1 MTSET
6 LELERLKCKTLLEEN
21 ILQAKRLLLENLQ
34 NVNLSGLIIKLNK
47 CIQNLNRNSHD
58 LEEIHEK
65 LSLIATKENEDE
77 ILEQIEIDFDCII
90 SAIDIRIELEVI
102 EKEAKFKIKDLETS
116 AKLPL
121 TKKLDTLIS
130 KAESQ
135 MAIIRRNQT
144 KIMKYFDIDSQ
155 QKDELI
161 DVEKIASNKECSS
174 GGEDADV
181 SIMRTNEIA
190 KRTTLEASNSCQPNV
205 YMSSCKRQMG
215 HQEQTVLQGQIALK
229 ETLVSVT
236 VASKGALKIQK
247 PNGQKQKNRK
257 KNKVKFSARSKRTLN
272 SRNWRKSQFHRKLI
286 HKKRKPGFQKG
297 KVLQR
302 KKAAKRRHTHYT
314 HKGQNAYGVR
324 NSVPI
329 CYRLWWKERRKRLFI
344 KVARVC
350 HRRKAICCDQ
360 KMGSNKEKK
369 RRKKSAAE
377 KRRRK
382 CWRRKMK
389 GCEKHPRWITRKKQ
403 SEEKYIS
410 RVKVRI
416 ISS

>member
-6 LELERLKCKTLLEEN
+6 LELERLKCKTLLEQN

-65 LSLIATKENEDE
+65 PSLIATKENEDE

-102 EKEAKFKIKDLETS
+102 EKETKFKIKDLETS

-121 TKKLDTLIS
+121 TKKLDTHNS

-135 MAIIRRNQT
+135 MAILRRNQT
-144 KIMKYFDIDSQ
+144 KIMEYFDIDSQ

-161 DVEKIASNKECSS
+161 DEEIMAPNKECIV
-174 GGEDADV
+174 GDEDADV
-181 SIMRTNEIA
+181 SIMRTNEIG
-190 KRTTLEASNSCQPNV
+190 KRTTLEASNSCQPNG
-205 YMSSCKRQMG
+205 YMSSCKRPMG

-236 VASKGALKIQK
+236 VASKGAPKIQK

-257 KNKVKFSARSKRTLN
+257 KNKVKFSACSKRTLN
-272 SRNWRKSQFHRKLI
+272 SRNWRKSQFHRKLF

-302 KKAAKRRHTHYT
+302 KKAAKRRHTYYT
-314 HKGQNAYGVR
+314 RKGQNAYGVR

-344 KVARVC
+344 KVARAC

-360 KMGSNKEKK
+360 KMGINKEKK

-382 CWRRKMK
+382 CWRRIMK
-389 GCEKHPRWITRKKQ
+389 GCEKHPRWIARKKQ

>member
-6 LELERLKCKTLLEEN
+6 LELERLKCKILLEQN

-47 CIQNLNRNSHD
+47 CIQILKRNSHD

-102 EKEAKFKIKDLETS
+102 EKETKFKIKDLETS

-135 MAIIRRNQT
+135 MTILRRNQI
-144 KIMKYFDIDSQ
+144 KIMEYFDIDSQ

-161 DVEKIASNKECSS
+161 DAEKIPEKIASNKECIA

-181 SIMRTNEIA
+181 SIMRTNAIA
-190 KRTTLEASNSCQPNV
+190 KRTTLEASNSCQPNG
-205 YMSSCKRQMG
+205 YMSSCTRPMG
-215 HQEQTVLQGQIALK
+215 RQEQTVLQGQVALR
-229 ETLVSVT
+229 ETLVSVA

-247 PNGQKQKNRK
+247 SNEQKQKKRK

-272 SRNWRKSQFHRKLI
+272 SRNWRKSQFHRKLF
-286 HKKRKPGFQKG
+286 HKNRKPGFQKG

-302 KKAAKRRHTHYT
+302 KRTAKRRHKYYT
-314 HKGQNAYGVR
+314 RKGQNVYGIR
-324 NSVPI
+324 NKVPI
-329 CYRLWWKERRKRLFI
+329 CYRLWWKEKRKMHFI
-344 KVARVC
+344 KVARPC
-350 HRRKAICCDQ
+350 HRRKAMCCNQ
-360 KMGSNKEKK
+360 KMGKNRDKK
-369 RRKKSAAE
+369 RRKKSVAE

-389 GCEKHPRWITRKKQ
+389 GCKI
-403 SEEKYIS
+403 
-410 RVKVRI
+410 
-416 ISS
+416 

>member
-6 LELERLKCKTLLEEN
+6 LELERLKCKTLLEQN

-102 EKEAKFKIKDLETS
+102 EKETKFNIN
-116 AKLPL
+116 
-121 TKKLDTLIS
+121 TLLS

-135 MAIIRRNQT
+135 MAILRRNQT
-144 KIMKYFDIDSQ
+144 KIMEYFDIDSQ

-161 DVEKIASNKECSS
+161 DVEKIASNKECIV
-174 GGEDADV
+174 GGEVADV

-190 KRTTLEASNSCQPNV
+190 KRTTLEASNSCQSNG
-205 YMSSCKRQMG
+205 YMSSCKRPMG
-215 HQEQTVLQGQIALK
+215 HEEQTALQGQVALK

-272 SRNWRKSQFHRKLI
+272 SRNWRKSQFHRKLF

-302 KKAAKRRHTHYT
+302 KKAAKRRHTYYT
-314 HKGQNAYGVR
+314 RKGQNAYGVR
-324 NSVPI
+324 NSAPI

-344 KVARVC
+344 KIARAC

-360 KMGSNKEKK
+360 KMGINKEKK

-389 GCEKHPRWITRKKQ
+389 GCEKHPHWITRKRQ
-403 SEEKYIS
+403 SEEKYIT

>member
-1 MTSET
+1 MKSET
-6 LELERLKCKTLLEEN
+6 LELERLKCKTLLEQN

-102 EKEAKFKIKDLETS
+102 EKETKFKIKDLETS
-116 AKLPL
+116 TKLPL

-135 MAIIRRNQT
+135 MAILRRNQT
-144 KIMKYFDIDSQ
+144 KIMEYFEIDSQ

-161 DVEKIASNKECSS
+161 DVEKIASNKECIV

-190 KRTTLEASNSCQPNV
+190 MRTTLDASNSCQPNG
-205 YMSSCKRQMG
+205 YMSSCKRPMG

-229 ETLVSVT
+229 ESLVSVT

-257 KNKVKFSARSKRTLN
+257 KNKVKFSARLKRTLN
-272 SRNWRKSQFHRKLI
+272 SRNWRKSQFHRKLF

-302 KKAAKRRHTHYT
+302 KKAAKRRHTYYT
-314 HKGQNAYGVR
+314 RKRQNAHGVR

-344 KVARVC
+344 KVARAC

-360 KMGSNKEKK
+360 KMGINKEKK

-389 GCEKHPRWITRKKQ
+389 GCDARWITRNKQ

>member
-6 LELERLKCKTLLEEN
+6 LELERLKCKTLLEQN

-102 EKEAKFKIKDLETS
+102 EKETKFNIN
-116 AKLPL
+116 
-121 TKKLDTLIS
+121 TLLS

-135 MAIIRRNQT
+135 MAILRRNQT
-144 KIMKYFDIDSQ
+144 KIMEYFDIDSQ

-161 DVEKIASNKECSS
+161 DVEKIASNKECIV
-174 GGEDADV
+174 GGEVADV

-190 KRTTLEASNSCQPNV
+190 KRTTLEAGNSCQSNG
-205 YMSSCKRQMG
+205 YMSSCKRPMG
-215 HQEQTVLQGQIALK
+215 HEEQTALQGQVALK

-272 SRNWRKSQFHRKLI
+272 SRNWRKSQFHRKLF

-302 KKAAKRRHTHYT
+302 KKAAKRRHTYYT
-314 HKGQNAYGVR
+314 RKGQNAYGVR

-329 CYRLWWKERRKRLFI
+329 CYYRLWWKERRKRLFI
-344 KVARVC
+344 KIARAC

-360 KMGSNKEKK
+360 KMGINKEKK
-369 RRKKSAAE
+369 RRKKSASE

-389 GCEKHPRWITRKKQ
+389 GCEKHPHWITRKRQ
-403 SEEKYIS
+403 SEEKYIT

>member
-6 LELERLKCKTLLEEN
+6 LELERLKCKTLLEQN
-21 ILQAKRLLLENLQ
+21 ILQAKKLLLENFQ

-65 LSLIATKENEDE
+65 LFLIATKENEDE

-102 EKEAKFKIKDLETS
+102 EKETKFKIKDLETS

-135 MAIIRRNQT
+135 MAILRRNQT
-144 KIMKYFDIDSQ
+144 KIMEYFDIDSQ

-161 DVEKIASNKECSS
+161 DVEKIAANTKCIV

-190 KRTTLEASNSCQPNV
+190 KPTTLEASNSCQPKGH
-205 YMSSCKRQMG
+205 MSSCKRQMG
-215 HQEQTVLQGQIALK
+215 HQEQTVLQGQVALK

-272 SRNWRKSQFHRKLI
+272 SRNWRKSQFHRKLF

-302 KKAAKRRHTHYT
+302 KKAAKRRHTYYT
-314 HKGQNAYGVR
+314 CKGQNAYGVR

-344 KVARVC
+344 KVARAC

-360 KMGSNKEKK
+360 KMGNSKEKK
-369 RRKKSAAE
+369 RRKKSVAE
-377 KRRRK
+377 KQRHK

-389 GCEKHPRWITRKKQ
+389 DYEKHSRWIIRKKRA
-403 SEEKYIS
+403 EEK
-410 RVKVRI
+410 
-416 ISS
+416 

>member
-1 MTSET
+1 MQNFTRTKYSAGE
-6 LELERLKCKTLLEEN
+6 KT
-21 ILQAKRLLLENLQ
+21 AVENLQ
-34 NVNLSGLIIKLNK
+34 NVSLSGLIIKLNK
-47 CIQNLNRNSHD
+47 CIQNLNRSSHD

-102 EKEAKFKIKDLETS
+102 EKETKFKIKDLETS

-135 MAIIRRNQT
+135 MAILRRNQT
-144 KIMKYFDIDSQ
+144 KIMEYFDIDSQ

-161 DVEKIASNKECSS
+161 DVEKIASNKECIV

-190 KRTTLEASNSCQPNV
+190 KRTTLEASNSCQPNG
-205 YMSSCKRQMG
+205 YMSSCKRPMG
-215 HQEQTVLQGQIALK
+215 HQEQTVLQEQFALK

-247 PNGQKQKNRK
+247 PNGPKQKNRM
-257 KNKVKFSARSKRTLN
+257 KNKLKFSARSKRTLN
-272 SRNWRKSQFHRKLI
+272 SRNWRKSQFYRKLF

-302 KKAAKRRHTHYT
+302 KKAAKRRHTYYT
-314 HKGQNAYGVR
+314 RKGQNAYGVR
-324 NSVPI
+324 NSVQI

-344 KVARVC
+344 KAARAC
-350 HRRKAICCDQ
+350 HRRKAICCDE
-360 KMGSNKEKK
+360 KMGINKEKK
-369 RRKKSAAE
+369 RRKKSAA
-377 KRRRK
+377 KKQRRK

-389 GCEKHPRWITRKKQ
+389 GCK
-403 SEEKYIS
+403 
-410 RVKVRI
+410 
-416 ISS
+416 

>member
-6 LELERLKCKTLLEEN
+6 LEIERLKCKTLLEQN

-47 CIQNLNRNSHD
+47 CIQNLNRNCHD
-58 LEEIHEK
+58 LEELHEK

-102 EKEAKFKIKDLETS
+102 EKETKFKIKDLGTS

-135 MAIIRRNQT
+135 MAILRRNQT
-144 KIMKYFDIDSQ
+144 KIMEYFDIDLQ

-161 DVEKIASNKECSS
+161 DVEKIASNKECIV

-181 SIMRTNEIA
+181 SIMRTNEIP
-190 KRTTLEASNSCQPNV
+190 KRTTLEASNSCQPNG
-205 YMSSCKRQMG
+205 YMSSCKRPMDR
-215 HQEQTVLQGQIALK
+215 QEQTVLQGQVAFK

-236 VASKGALKIQK
+236 VASEGALKIQK

-272 SRNWRKSQFHRKLI
+272 SRNWRKSQFHRKLF

-302 KKAAKRRHTHYT
+302 RKAAKRRHRYYT
-314 HKGQNAYGVR
+314 CIGQNAYGVR

-329 CYRLWWKERRKRLFI
+329 CCRLWWKERRKRLFI
-344 KVARVC
+344 KVARAC

-360 KMGSNKEKK
+360 KMGINKEKK

-389 GCEKHPRWITRKKQ
+389 GCETHPRWITRKKQ

-410 RVKVRI
+410 TVKARI

>member
-6 LELERLKCKTLLEEN
+6 LELERLKCKTLLEQN

-77 ILEQIEIDFDCII
+77 ILEQIEIDFDSII

-102 EKEAKFKIKDLETS
+102 EKETKFKIKDLETS

-135 MAIIRRNQT
+135 MAILRRNQT
-144 KIMKYFDIDSQ
+144 KIMEYFDIDSQ

-161 DVEKIASNKECSS
+161 DVEKIASNKECIV

-190 KRTTLEASNSCQPNV
+190 KRTTLEASNSCQPNG
-205 YMSSCKRQMG
+205 YMSSCKRPMG

-247 PNGQKQKNRK
+247 PNEQKQKNRK

-272 SRNWRKSQFHRKLI
+272 SRNWRKSQFHRKLF

-302 KKAAKRRHTHYT
+302 KKAAKRRHTYYT
-314 HKGQNAYGVR
+314 RKGQNAYGVR

-344 KVARVC
+344 KVARAC

-360 KMGSNKEKK
+360 KMGINKEKK
-369 RRKKSAAE
+369 RRKKSVAE
-377 KRRRK
+377 KRRHK
-382 CWRRKMK
+382 CWGRNMK
-389 GCEKHPRWITRKKQ
+389 GYEKHPRWIIRKKQ
-403 SEEKYIS
+403 AEEK
-410 RVKVRI
+410 
-416 ISS
+416 

>member
-1 MTSET
+1 MTSEI
-6 LELERLKCKTLLEEN
+6 LELERLKCKTLLEQN

-34 NVNLSGLIIKLNK
+34 NVNFSGLIIKLNK

-65 LSLIATKENEDE
+65 LSLIATKENEDQ

-102 EKEAKFKIKDLETS
+102 EKETKFKIKDLETS

-135 MAIIRRNQT
+135 MAILRRNQT
-144 KIMKYFDIDSQ
+144 KIMEYFDIDSQ

-161 DVEKIASNKECSS
+161 DVEKIASNKECIV

-181 SIMRTNEIA
+181 SIMRTNEIS
-190 KRTTLEASNSCQPNV
+190 KRTSLEASNSCQPNG
-205 YMSSCKRQMG
+205 YTSSCKRPMG

-272 SRNWRKSQFHRKLI
+272 SRNWRKSQFHRKLFQR
-286 HKKRKPGFQKG
+286 KRKPGFQKG
-297 KVLQR
+297 KVLQ
-302 KKAAKRRHTHYT
+302 KKAAKRRHTYYT
-314 HKGQNAYGVR
+314 RKGQNAYGVR

-344 KVARVC
+344 KVALAC

-360 KMGSNKEKK
+360 KMGINKEKK

-382 CWRRKMK
+382 CSRQKMK

>member
-1 MTSET
+1 
-6 LELERLKCKTLLEEN
+6 
-21 ILQAKRLLLENLQ
+21 
-34 NVNLSGLIIKLNK
+34 
-47 CIQNLNRNSHD
+47 
-58 LEEIHEK
+58 
-65 LSLIATKENEDE
+65 
-77 ILEQIEIDFDCII
+77 
-90 SAIDIRIELEVI
+90 
-102 EKEAKFKIKDLETS
+102 
-116 AKLPL
+116 
-121 TKKLDTLIS
+121 
-130 KAESQ
+130 
-135 MAIIRRNQT
+135 MAILRRNQT
-144 KIMKYFDIDSQ
+144 KIMEYFDIDSQ

-161 DVEKIASNKECSS
+161 DVEKIASNKECIV

-190 KRTTLEASNSCQPNV
+190 KRTTLEASNSCQPNG
-205 YMSSCKRQMG
+205 YMCSCKRPMG
-215 HQEQTVLQGQIALK
+215 HREQTVLQGQITLK

-257 KNKVKFSARSKRTLN
+257 KNKMKFSARSKRTLN
-272 SRNWRKSQFHRKLI
+272 SRNWRKSQFHRKLF

-297 KVLQR
+297 NVLQR
-302 KKAAKRRHTHYT
+302 KRAAKRRHTHYT
-314 HKGQNAYGVR
+314 YKGQNAYGVR

-344 KVARVC
+344 KVARAC

-360 KMGSNKEKK
+360 KIGINKEKK

-416 ISS
+416 KSS

>member
-6 LELERLKCKTLLEEN
+6 LELERLKCKTLLEQN
-21 ILQAKRLLLENLQ
+21 IIQAKKLLLENFQ
-34 NVNLSGLIIKLNK
+34 NVNLSGLTIKLNK
-47 CIQNLNRNSHD
+47 CIQNLNIYSHY

-65 LSLIATKENEDE
+65 LSLIAIKENEDE

-102 EKEAKFKIKDLETS
+102 EKETKFKIKDLETS

-135 MAIIRRNQT
+135 MTILRRNQI
-144 KIMKYFDIDSQ
+144 KIMEFFDIDSQ
-155 QKDELI
+155 QKDESI
-161 DVEKIASNKECSS
+161 DVEKIASNKECIV
-174 GGEDADV
+174 GDEDADV

-190 KRTTLEASNSCQPNV
+190 KRTKLDASNSCQPNG
-205 YMSSCKRQMG
+205 YMSTCKRPMG
-215 HQEQTVLQGQIALK
+215 HQEQTILQGQVALK

-247 PNGQKQKNRK
+247 PNGQKQKKRK
-257 KNKVKFSARSKRTLN
+257 KNKVKFSARLKRTLN
-272 SRNWRKSQFHRKLI
+272 SRNWRKSQFHRKLF

-297 KVLQR
+297 YVLKR
-302 KKAAKRRHTHYT
+302 KKAAKRRHTYHMR
-314 HKGQNAYGVR
+314 KGQNAYGVR

-329 CYRLWWKERRKRLFI
+329 CYRLWWKERRRRLFFE
-344 KVARVC
+344 VVRAC

-360 KMGSNKEKK
+360 KMGNNKEKK
-369 RRKKSAAE
+369 RRKISVGV

-382 CWRRKMK
+382 CSRKMK
-389 GCEKHPRWITRKKQ
+389 GCKKYSPLDEQKKVSKRKTQ
-403 SEEKYIS
+403 I
-410 RVKVRI
+410 
-416 ISS
+416 

>member
-6 LELERLKCKTLLEEN
+6 LELERLKCKTILEQN

-34 NVNLSGLIIKLNK
+34 NVNLSGHIINLNK

-77 ILEQIEIDFDCII
+77 IMEQIEIDFDCII

-102 EKEAKFKIKDLETS
+102 EKEKKFKIKDLETS

-135 MAIIRRNQT
+135 MAILRRNQT
-144 KIMKYFDIDSQ
+144 KIMEYFDIDSQ

-161 DVEKIASNKECSS
+161 DVEKIASNKECIV

-190 KRTTLEASNSCQPNV
+190 KRTTLEASSSCQPNG
-205 YMSSCKRQMG
+205 YMSSCKRPIG

-257 KNKVKFSARSKRTLN
+257 KNKVKFSARLKRTLN
-272 SRNWRKSQFHRKLI
+272 SRNWRKSQFHRKLF

-302 KKAAKRRHTHYT
+302 KKAAKRRHTYYT
-314 HKGQNAYGVR
+314 RKGQNAYGVR

-344 KVARVC
+344 KVARAC

-360 KMGSNKEKK
+360 KMGINKEKK